1 MDGVRGVGLCC
12 WDRGGGEGEGP
23 LLPREG
29 GSCTRECTISCGS
42 EVGGLVITIP
52 PPRTEWEEAKTEV
65 GRETAARMEGATV
78 TVGMVA
84 AKLPPPL
91 ARMTAAA
98 AVTEEEGGKLA
109 REGTSG
115 VWNKAEKEV
124 TNSKNRRNGGSKTE
138 YICIENGRRIGRGKG

>member
-1 MDGVRGVGLCC
+1 M
-12 WDRGGGEGEGP
+12 
-23 LLPREG
+23 
-29 GSCTRECTISCGS
+29 
-42 EVGGLVITIP
+42 VITIP
-52 PPRTEWEEAKTEV
+52 PPRTAEWEEAKTEV

-84 AKLPPPL
+84 AKLPPL

-115 VWNKAEKEV
+115 VWNKAERKKHKFL
-124 TNSKNRRNGGSKTE
+124 S
-138 YICIENGRRIGRGKG
+138 

>member
-1 MDGVRGVGLCC
+1 VLCC
-12 WDRGGGEGEGP
+12 WDRGGGEGDGP

-42 EVGGLVITIP
+42 EVGGLVMTIP

-65 GRETAARMEGATV
+65 GKETAAARMEGATV

-84 AKLPPPL
+84 AKLPPV
-91 ARMTAAA
+91 ARMTAAVA

-115 VWNKAEKEV
+115 VWNKAERKKH
-124 TNSKNRRNGGSKTE
+124 NFFKSYKQ
-138 YICIENGRRIGRGKG
+138 

>member
-1 MDGVRGVGLCC
+1 M
-12 WDRGGGEGEGP
+12 
-23 LLPREG
+23 
-29 GSCTRECTISCGS
+29 
-42 EVGGLVITIP
+42 ITIP

-84 AKLPPPL
+84 AKLPPE
-91 ARMTAAA
+91 ARMTAAVA

-115 VWNKAEKEV
+115 VWNKAERKKRQFFRLQRV
-124 TNSKNRRNGGSKTE
+124 KMGG
-138 YICIENGRRIGRGKG
+138 IGGKQN

>member
-1 MDGVRGVGLCC
+1 M
-12 WDRGGGEGEGP
+12 
-23 LLPREG
+23 
-29 GSCTRECTISCGS
+29 
-42 EVGGLVITIP
+42 VITIP

-65 GRETAARMEGATV
+65 GKETAAARMEGATV

-84 AKLPPPL
+84 AMLPPPPV

-115 VWNKAEKEV
+115 VWNKAERKKHYV
-124 TNSKNRRNGGSKTE
+124 FKNYKQ
-138 YICIENGRRIGRGKG
+138 

>member
-1 MDGVRGVGLCC
+1 M
-12 WDRGGGEGEGP
+12 
-23 LLPREG
+23 
-29 GSCTRECTISCGS
+29 
-42 EVGGLVITIP
+42 VITIP

-84 AKLPPPL
+84 AKLPPPV

-115 VWNKAEKEV
+115 VWNKAERKKN
-124 TNSKNRRNGGSKTE
+124 TNFLGYKSKNRRNGGSKKL
-138 YICIENGRRIGRGKG
+138 IHIHDKGRRLGRGKN